1 MKALLLSAGYGTR
14 LKPITDNIPKCL
26 VKIAE
31 KPLIDYWLELIL
43 LYKDVDILINTH
55 YLSNLVNDHI
65 SRSKYADK
73 ITLRFEPKLLG
84 TAGTLMSNLDFI
96 NDETLLLAHADNLSI
111 FNLEDFIHAHNHR
124 PDGCLMTMML
134 FKSDDPS
141 SCGIVKLD
149 KKGVV
154 TDFFEKVPFPPS
166 NLANGAVYLLD
177 PSILNK
183 IKLIEKCS
191 DFSTHV
197 IPLFVNKIYTYL
209 NTNYHRDIGSIKNLE
224 IANRDFKGKS
234 SYYC

>member
-14 LKPITDNIPKCL
+14 LKPITNNIPKCL
-26 VKIAE
+26 VKIAN
-31 KPLIDYWLELIL
+31 KALIDYWLELIL
-43 LYKDVDILINTH
+43 SHKDIDILINTH

-65 SRSKYADK
+65 YRSKYSDK
-73 ITLRFEPKLLG
+73 VTLKFEPKLLG

-111 FNLEDFIHAHNHR
+111 FNLEDFIDAHNNR
-124 PDGCLMTMML
+124 PDGCLITMML

-149 KKGVV
+149 RNGVV
-154 TDFFEKVPFPPS
+154 TDFFEKVSSPPS

-177 PSILNK
+177 PVILNE
-183 IKLIEKCS
+183 IKLIENCS

-197 IPLFVNKIYTYL
+197 IPHFVNKIYTFI
-209 NTNYHRDIGSIKNLE
+209 NTNYHRDIGSIKSLK
-224 IANRDFKGKS
+224 IANRDFREKKP
-234 SYYC
+234 